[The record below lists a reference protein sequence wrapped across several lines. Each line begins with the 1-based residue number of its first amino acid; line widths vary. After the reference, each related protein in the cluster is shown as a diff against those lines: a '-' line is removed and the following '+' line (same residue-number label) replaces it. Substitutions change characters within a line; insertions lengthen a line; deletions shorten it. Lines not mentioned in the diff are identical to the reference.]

1 MKYLFC
7 TICIFCVGILFLST
21 GTASAQDLTIGNYS
35 LVSKTRASRTE
46 YNYTYQADIT
56 NSGSDVQ
63 NVTATLTSNSSHTIV
78 VAGTL
83 SFGDVASG
91 AAVTSSDTFTIKQN
105 RRYPLDWSD
114 LVWDIQHESG
124 VQPLR
129 IKDITP
135 DAGLPGA
142 IVTVT
147 FSGNANGEPLQAV
160 LGSQVL
166 DTAPVAG
173 RTDAVTFQVA
183 AGAKSAPLYLKQGD
197 RSSNSVWFSVSDI
210 YVVTPAPE
218 DIVLDELGNE
228 VAVNLVLVSMKDGFD
243 FIHEAQRVSNPV
255 DGTIVG
261 RIPLISAYQVRLT
274 TTSLEELRVAIERIE
289 ADPAVRYVM
298 EDQKM
303 GNDDIVDWSK
313 DPCLFNQRVS
323 NAVEKGAG
331 LYSNMVDPVDQDK
344 IHPIFT
350 SIGIVEAGV
359 DFDADDFDGYVK
371 KKSKRPNNIAIYA
384 NDVIGDDTHEEH
396 GTTVTGMVA
405 AEIGDGGD
413 ATGQNA
419 GLLQGLGK
427 SHGGFNI
434 RVQQNSPVDD
444 SGTAWASSVIT
455 TTNSMLEHGATVIG
469 ALEFTKKVRY
479 KVTANQ

>member
-261 RIPLISAYQVRLT
+261 RIPLISAY
-274 TTSLEELRVAIERIE
+274 
-289 ADPAVRYVM
+289 
-298 EDQKM
+298 
-303 GNDDIVDWSK
+303 
-313 DPCLFNQRVS
+313 
-323 NAVEKGAG
+323 
-331 LYSNMVDPVDQDK
+331 
-344 IHPIFT
+344 
-350 SIGIVEAGV
+350 
-359 DFDADDFDGYVK
+359 
-371 KKSKRPNNIAIYA
+371 
-384 NDVIGDDTHEEH
+384 
-396 GTTVTGMVA
+396 
-405 AEIGDGGD
+405 
-413 ATGQNA
+413 
-419 GLLQGLGK
+419 
-427 SHGGFNI
+427 
-434 RVQQNSPVDD
+434 
-444 SGTAWASSVIT
+444 
-455 TTNSMLEHGATVIG
+455 
-469 ALEFTKKVRY
+469 
-479 KVTANQ
+479 